1 MVGGCEMNKYEKMF
15 NREGLRLPPKI
26 FKKDALCAGAKQILP
41 TRFIVDGLL
50 TGVENQGCLP
60 YCAAY
65 SATTFGESVLWR
77 KTGVS
82 VEIDPFAVYKHAKS
96 IDGDPDGDGTRLD
109 CALDGLFKLGYFDK
123 GQCSIKTIGGGIFGF
138 DEEKALFNAKMACF
152 RFGCCVIGMNIDSS
166 WYTPKNGVIKGG
178 GSTEGGHAVCL
189 TGFDEGGIVIR
200 NSWGYEY
207 GHKGDAYIPNSVALK
222 QFMYGAVITNALDGL
237 KI

>member
-26 FKKDALCAGAKQILP
+26 FKKDSLCAGARQILP

-50 TGVENQGCLP
+50 TGVENQGSLP